1 VEEAEVAEEA
11 EEADKEDKED
21 EDDEDD
27 ADDEDDEDDEEESSA
42 LRSTLSPLLLLPL
55 LLLWLCR
62 FLLVGVFKG
71 LPLPFK
77 EKDSNE
83 PKLPSRPGGL
93 VVSVSTGLHGHGHCT
108 QIKVTQSGKKI
119 RVRSTSPHRC
129 GCRSSIE
136 LAAEEQQQ
144 YSTW

>member
-11 EEADKEDKED
+11 EEADKEDEED
-21 EDDEDD
+21 E
-27 ADDEDDEDDEEESSA
+27 DEDDEDDEEESSA

-93 VVSVSTGLHGHGHCT
+93 VVSVSTGLHGRGHCT
-108 QIKVTQSGKKI
+108 Q
-119 RVRSTSPHRC
+119 
-129 GCRSSIE
+129 
-136 LAAEEQQQ
+136 
-144 YSTW
+144 

>member
-1 VEEAEVAEEA
+1 MEEAEVAEEA
-11 EEADKEDKED
+11 EEADKEDEED
-21 EDDEDD
+21 EDEEDE
-27 ADDEDDEDDEEESSA
+27 DDEDDEDDEEESSA

-93 VVSVSTGLHGHGHCT
+93 VVSVSTGLHGRGHCT
-108 QIKVTQSGKKI
+108 QIKITQSGKKYVLEVQAPI
-119 RVRSTSPHRC
+119 VVEAPIVVDA
-129 GCRSSIE
+129 GQ
-136 LAAEEQQQ
+136 A
-144 YSTW
+144 